1 MKYIITESKLNNTI
15 IEYLNNMFDV
25 DDINSVNPYQY
36 DDDTGEEWEDNTIVD
51 FYKGD
56 YDGPYDS
63 DFCFRW
69 YDPEHYSGGDY
80 VGLQKKCPIIEI
92 NDTEGEILNS
102 YFGDRWHIPFKI
114 WFEENFR
121 LPVKTVEVGISS

>member
-1 MKYIITESKLNNTI
+1 MKYVITENKLNSTI
-15 IEYLNNMFDV
+15 IEYLNELYDIE
-25 DDINSVNPYQY
+25 DINSVNPYQY
-36 DDDTGEEWEDNTIVD
+36 DDETGEEWEDDNIID

-63 DFCFRW
+63 DFLFRW

-92 NDTEGEILNS
+92 NDTEGEILNA

-121 LPVKTVEVGISS
+121 LPIKTVKVGIS